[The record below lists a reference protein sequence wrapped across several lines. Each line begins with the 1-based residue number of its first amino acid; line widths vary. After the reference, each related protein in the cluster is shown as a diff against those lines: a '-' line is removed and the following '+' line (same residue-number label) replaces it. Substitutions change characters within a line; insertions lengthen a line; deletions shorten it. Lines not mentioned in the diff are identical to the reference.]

1 MTPLVDGIHRFRAA
15 DFLTSHR
22 LFRLGGP
29 VAPQGGALLIV
40 CPELEA
46 DPHRLIPT
54 NLAALYVLQALGNIV
69 VPGDGDSPPGSD
81 SVEPALSLY
90 RPTDIVI
97 CGHAPC
103 GILDRLGSTPREEM
117 PSVVAWLRHAL
128 RARTIVE
135 QHYGELEGEEERRDV
150 LARENVLVQL
160 ENLRTI
166 PAVAHRL
173 DRGELHLHGWLY
185 RDGAVDAY
193 DVHRGQF
200 TPLAQ

>member
-1 MTPLVDGIHRFRAA
+1 MTPLVTGIHRFRAA

-22 LFRLGGP
+22 LFELGGP
-29 VAPQGGALLIV
+29 VAQQRGALLIV

-54 NLAALYVLQALGNIV
+54 NLAALYVLQNLGNIV
-69 VPGDGDSPPGSD
+69 VPGDGDSPPGSA
-81 SVEPALSLY
+81 SIETALALY

-103 GILDRLGSTPREEM
+103 GILDLLGSTPPEEM
-117 PSVVAWLRHAL
+117 PSVAAWLRHAL

-135 QHYGELEGEEERRDV
+135 QHYREVEDVEERRDV

-166 PAVAHRL
+166 PAAAHQL

-185 RDGAVDAY
+185 RDGVVDAY
-193 DVHRGQF
+193 DVHQGQF